1 MSMAMHTGKGDDGFT
16 QTPGPGGPADRRV
29 RKDAPAPSAGGALDE
44 LNAAIGLCLA
54 EANRTRH
61 VFVGEALR
69 PVQGELLRVASAVA
83 AAVGGAGVAAPP
95 AGSAVAR
102 MQRDIDTACADLPA
116 LSHFILPGG
125 CELACRLHLARTVA
139 RRAEREVIRAIAPAP
154 DDPPAEALRY
164 LNRLSDLLFALAR
177 LSNRDSGDGDAS
189 WRP

>member
-1 MSMAMHTGKGDDGFT
+1 MK
-16 QTPGPGGPADRRV
+16 R
-29 RKDAPAPSAGGALDE
+29 
-44 LNAAIGLCLA
+44 
-54 EANRTRH
+54 
-61 VFVGEALR
+61 
-69 PVQGELLRVASAVA
+69 